1 MSAASGTQRASTPE
15 RELLRAGLFRRTSGR
30 APEQAA
36 PEPAIGHVVFLSG
49 EDGYEVRDAVG
60 PCPAVGQELDQDGR
74 SYLVLKVGS
83 SPFPS
88 DLRPCAYLERCGAPE
103 QLTFAVAT
111 L

>member
-1 MSAASGTQRASTPE
+1 
-15 RELLRAGLFRRTSGR
+15 LLRAGLFRRTSGR
-30 APEQAA
+30 VPEQAA
-36 PEPAIGHVVFLSG
+36 ETPAIEHVVFLSG

-60 PCPAVGQELDQDGR
+60 PCPAVGEELHRDGR
-74 SYLVLKVGS
+74 AYHVLKVGS
-83 SPFPS
+83 SPFPN